1 MIDRRSLLAV
11 PVLALSPA
19 CARAAAPMRLEARL
33 QGGLFLAAASAG
45 RARGWFLLDTGAPVT
60 VLDLRTAEAA
70 GARRQDWQ
78 VLRGAGGERPAWRA
92 QAMTVSLLGGPEG
105 RVTPSVTDLSAIA
118 AGTGLPLSGVVG
130 CDLLSRFA
138 VTLDYRRGEVRLS
151 PPGELLPPQDAAP
164 MRVGRT
170 PYVAAEAVA
179 AGRSVAAEFQ
189 IDTGS
194 NTAVEFWR
202 PFAEKAFPD
211 VRVTGGGVLGVAGAE
226 RSRRGR
232 VETLR
237 VDGLTITDLEA
248 NFANETR
255 PDDAGPRHGGI
266 LGGPAWRGL
275 SVTLDF
281 PDRLFWAA

>member
-1 MIDRRSLLAV
+1 MIDRRSLLAA
-11 PVLALSPA
+11 PALALLPA
-19 CARAAAPMRLEARL
+19 CARAAAPQGLQARL
-33 QGGLFLAAASAG
+33 QGGLFLVAGAAE
-45 RARGWFLLDTGAPVT
+45 RAQGWFLLDTGAPVT
-60 VLDLRTAEAA
+60 VLDLKTAEAA
-70 GARRQDWQ
+70 GARQADWQ
-78 VLRGAGGERPAWRA
+78 VLKGAGGERAAWRA
-92 QAMTVSLLGGPEG
+92 HPMQVSLAGGPAA
-105 RVTPSVTDLSAIA
+105 RVTPSVTDLSQIA
-118 AGTGLPLSGVVG
+118 AGTGLPLAGVVG
-130 CDLLSRFA
+130 CDLLSRFG
-138 VTLDYRRGEVRLS
+138 VVLDYRRGEVRLS
-151 PPGELLPPQDAAP
+151 PPGELLAPQGAVR

-170 PYVAAEAVA
+170 PFVTAQATA

-202 PFAEKAFPD
+202 PFADKAFPG
-211 VRVTGGGVLGVAGAE
+211 VQATSGGVLGVAGSE

-248 NFANETR
+248 NFSNETR
-255 PDDAGPRHGGI
+255 PDDAGPQHGGI
-266 LGGPAWRGL
+266 IGGPAWRGL

>member
-1 MIDRRSLLAV
+1 MIDRRSLLAA
-11 PVLALSPA
+11 PALALLPA
-19 CARAAAPMRLEARL
+19 CARASAL
-33 QGGLFLAAASAG
+33 QTLQAQLHGGLFLVAAAAE

-60 VLDLRTAEAA
+60 VLDMRTAEAA
-70 GARRQDWQ
+70 GARQADWQ
-78 VLRGAGGERPAWRA
+78 VLKGAGGERPAWRA
-92 QAMTVSLLGGPEG
+92 HPMLISLTGGLEA
-105 RVTPSVTDLSAIA
+105 RLTPSVTDLSAIA
-118 AGTGLPLSGVVG
+118 AWSGLPMAGVIG

-138 VTLDYRRGEVRLS
+138 VNLDYRNGQVRLS
-151 PPGELLPPQDAAP
+151 PPGELLRPAEAVR

-170 PYVAAEAVA
+170 PYVAATATA

-202 PFAEKAFPD
+202 PFADKAFPG
-211 VRVTGGGVLGVAGAE
+211 VQATSGGVLGVGGAE
-226 RSRRGR
+226 RSRRGM
-232 VETLR
+232 VEALR

-255 PDDAGPRHGGI
+255 PDDAGPAHGGI
-266 LGGPAWRGL
+266 IGGPAWRGL

-281 PDRLFWAA
+281 PDRLFWAS